1 MSTSSPSGVRRFASV
16 NPATGET
23 TDEFEFLPSEQVVP
37 AVEEAHRAYLEWR
50 ARPVAERA
58 AVVGRAAELMLERED
73 DLAATITTE
82 MGKLIGE
89 AHFEVRLAAS
99 ILRYYAESGPAML
112 EPERLTVDKGEAEV
126 RDHPVGVLLAIEPWN
141 FPYYQVVRVAGP
153 NLVLGNVILLKHAEI
168 NPRCALALESLFRDA
183 GAPAGVFTNLFIR
196 HDDVEAIIAHP
207 AVAGVTLT
215 GSERAGAAVAA
226 LAGKHLKKSVLEL
239 GGSDPFIVLDAP
251 DMDAVVKTAA
261 TGRMANTG
269 QSCVAAKRF
278 IVPADLY
285 DDFVAGLAARMGA
298 LQPGDPMDPGTTLGP
313 LSSEQAAQDL
323 AEQVR
328 DAVEK
333 GATVVAGGSRPD
345 RPGAYHDATVLTGV
359 TPEMQAYHEEL
370 FGPVAVVY
378 RVADEDE
385 AVELANATRFGLGGT
400 VMCSDPERARRV
412 AERIESGMVWINR
425 PTSTAPELPF
435 GGTKASGYGREL
447 SHLGIH
453 EFANRKLVRTF
464 PAASGGRVAG

>member
-1 MSTSSPSGVRRFASV
+1 MTTTTSTTSERRFASV

-23 TDEFEFLPSEQVVP
+23 VEEFEFLPSEEVEP
-37 AVEEAHRAYLEWR
+37 AVEAAHAAYLEWR
-50 ARPVAERA
+50 DRPVAERA
-58 AVVGRAAELMLERED
+58 AVVGRAGELMIEQED
-73 DLAATITTE
+73 RLAGLITAE
-82 MGKLIGE
+82 MGKLIRE

-99 ILRYYAESGPAML
+99 ILRYYAEQGPAML
-112 EPERLTVDKGEAEV
+112 EPERLPVDKGQAEV
-126 RDHPVGVLLAIEPWN
+126 RDLPVGALLAIEPWN

-168 NPRCALALESLFRDA
+168 NPRCALALEALFREA
-183 GAPAGVFTNLFIR
+183 GAPAGVFTNLFVR
-196 HDDVEAIIAHP
+196 HDDVERIVAHP

-251 DMDAVVKTAA
+251 DMDAVVKTAT

-278 IVPADLY
+278 IVLADLY
-285 DDFVAGLAARMGA
+285 DDFVDGLAARMGA
-298 LQPGDPMDPGTTLGP
+298 LQPGDPADPSTTLGP
-313 LSSEQAAQDL
+313 LSSEQAARSL
-323 AEQVR
+323 VEQVR
-328 DAVEK
+328 DAVDK
-333 GATVVAGGSRPD
+333 GATVVTGGSRPD
-345 RPGAYHDATVLTGV
+345 RPGAFHDATVLTGV
-359 TPEMQAYHEEL
+359 TPDMRAYHEEL

-378 RVADEDE
+378 RVAGEDE

-400 VMCSDPERARRV
+400 VMCSDVERARRV
-412 AERIESGMVWINR
+412 ADRVDSGMVWINR
-425 PTSTAPELPF
+425 PTSTAAELPF

-453 EFANRKLVRTF
+453 EFANRRLVRTF
-464 PAASGGRVAG
+464 PAQA